1 MGVDGGGTLLL
12 VFNFQHRP
20 RSGKNLLF
28 YLNPTNQTLIP
39 KLFLPSVRRSEKK
52 RARLKV
58 GQVVI

>member
-12 VFNFQHRP
+12 VFNFQHLP

-28 YLNPTNQTLIP
+28 LIP

-52 RARLKV
+52 RARLKA